1 MLNSLGGINM
11 KYELLN
17 VNGEKIKD
25 LNLEKEV
32 FGIEPNDVVLKDA
45 IVLAQASLRQGT
57 HKTKT
62 RAEVSGGG
70 RKPWRQKGT
79 GNARQGSIRS
89 VQWVG
94 GGIAFGPVPRSYNK
108 KQNRKERKL
117 ALKSAWSYKAKNN
130 NLVVVD
136 EIKLSAPKTKDMIK
150 MLTNLKLDGEKLLV
164 VVKEYSE
171 NVILASRNLQ
181 NIMLLQANEVGVLDI
196 VSAKKVLIEDAALES
211 IKEVLK

>member
-1 MLNSLGGINM
+1 M

-25 LNLEKEV
+25 LNLDKEV

-130 NLVVVD
+130 NIVVVD
-136 EIKLSAPKTKDMIK
+136 EIKLETAKTKDMIK
-150 MLTNLKLDGEKLLV
+150 MLANLKLDGEKLLV

-196 VSAKKVLIEDAALES
+196 VSAKKVLIENSALES
-211 IKEVLK
+211 IKEVLN

>member
-1 MLNSLGGINM
+1 MPKISV
-11 KYELLN
+11 LN
-17 VNGEKIKD
+17 VKGEKVKDIK
-25 LNLEKEV
+25 LNDNV
-32 FGIEPNDVVLKDA
+32 WSIEPNDAVVYDA
-45 IVLAQASLRQGT
+45 IVLATASQRQGT
-57 HKTKT
+57 HSVKT

-117 ALKSAWSYKAKNN
+117 ALKSAWSYKAKYN

-136 EIKLSAPKTKDMIK
+136 EIKLETAKTKDMIK
-150 MLTNLKLDGEKLLV
+150 MLANLKLDGEKLLV

-196 VSAKKVLIEDAALES
+196 VSAKKVLIENSALES
-211 IKEVLK
+211 IKEVLN

>member
-1 MLNSLGGINM
+1 M

-94 GGIAFGPVPRSYNK
+94 GGITFGPVPRSYNK

-136 EIKLSAPKTKDMIK
+136 EIKLSTPKTKDMIK

>member
-1 MLNSLGGINM
+1 M

-25 LNLEKEV
+25 LNLDKEV

-136 EIKLSAPKTKDMIK
+136 EIKLDSPRTKDMIK
-150 MLTNLKLDGEKLLV
+150 LLTNLKLDGEKLLV
-164 VVKEYSE
+164 VVKEYNE

>member
-1 MLNSLGGINM
+1 MPKIDVYNMEGKKVSDVELNDN
-11 KYELLN
+11 
-17 VNGEKIKD
+17 
-25 LNLEKEV
+25 V
-32 FGIEPNDVVLKDA
+32 FGIEPNEA
-45 IVLAQASLRQGT
+45 IVHSVLVNYLANQRQGT
-57 HKTKT
+57 QSTKT
-62 RAEVSGGG
+62 RSEVSGGG